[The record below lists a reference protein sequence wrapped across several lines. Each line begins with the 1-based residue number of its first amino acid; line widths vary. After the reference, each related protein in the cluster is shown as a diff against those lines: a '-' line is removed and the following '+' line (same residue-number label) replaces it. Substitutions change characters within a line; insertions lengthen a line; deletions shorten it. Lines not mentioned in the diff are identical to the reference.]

1 MKNISKKDLLIG
13 AVVLFIFYKL
23 NGIKFNVSGK
33 TTADCGCSGHG

>member
-1 MKNISKKDLLIG
+1 MKNITKKDVLIG

-33 TTADCGCSGHG
+33 KQDCGCGGH